1 MAERAARDAPQDAG
15 TGTLGMLPC
24 HLPSR
29 SPTASPRS
37 VMVMGDSGVLNREN
51 LARLT
56 EESPR
61 RILGLVVLLMKC
73 CTASSGMNTS
83 RVPPSPL
90 HGHFIRTAE
99 VNSSGSSSPSAM

>member
-37 VMVMGDSGVLNREN
+37 VMVMGDSGV
-51 LARLT
+51 
-56 EESPR
+56 
-61 RILGLVVLLMKC
+61 
-73 CTASSGMNTS
+73 
-83 RVPPSPL
+83 
-90 HGHFIRTAE
+90 
-99 VNSSGSSSPSAM
+99 